1 MIIIVKIPPQPV
13 VKIADDALREG
24 HDQENENESQNK
36 LPKFDARNRIV
47 QPDKGS

>member
-1 MIIIVKIPPQPV
+1 MMMIVQIPTQTV
-13 VKIADDALREG
+13 VKITDDALRKG

-47 QPDKGS
+47 QPNKGS